1 MGIKIRIVGSVGSGK
16 TTLARKL
23 ALQKGIAMHSLD
35 DVVWTRTAV
44 GDIRNSDEE
53 RDSKLKM
60 ILSEPSWIIEGAH
73 LGWSLKTFDEADQ
86 MIFLHPSLP
95 VRIYRISRRF
105 LLQKRGV
112 EFASYAPTWR
122 MYSRMFKWTY
132 QYETIYKKQVRAI
145 IKNSSINAIEIRDGK
160 ELGV

>member
-1 MGIKIRIVGSVGSGK
+1 MATKIRIVGSVGSGK

-23 ALQKGIAMHSLD
+23 ALQKGISMYSLD
-35 DVVWTRTAV
+35 DVVWSRSTI
-44 GDIRNSDEE
+44 GDCRNSEE
-53 RDSKLKM
+53 LRDAKLQA

-73 LGWSLKTFDEADQ
+73 LGWSLKTFEEADQ
-86 MIFLHPSLP
+86 IFFLHPSLP

-105 LLQKRGV
+105 LQQKRGI
-112 EFASYAPTWR
+112 EHASYTPTWK

-145 IKNSSINAIEIRDGK
+145 LKNSKNAIEIRDGS